1 MQVKKIWHNFGYD
14 KIKHEKMIRTYKYLA
29 VIFLV
34 TVFATSCELIDDLGP
49 NVDGISK
56 LEGQWK
62 CDENSQNYK
71 KSTMSIYYVY
81 ISPHP
86 SDTTRVLISNFYQLG
101 DNVEASARL
110 SGQTLI
116 LDAQNLPGDFRIVSG
131 SGSISSSFKTITWS
145 YRVDDGSG
153 DVDNAT
159 ATYTLI
165 Y

>member
-1 MQVKKIWHNFGYD
+1 MKRIH
-14 KIKHEKMIRTYKYLA
+14 IYLA
-29 VIFLV
+29 FIFLIAA
-34 TVFATSCELIDDLGP
+34 FATSCDLIDDLGP
-49 NVDGISK
+49 NADGISR

-101 DNVEASARL
+101 DHVEASARL

-116 LDAQNLPGDFRIVSG
+116 LDSQTLPGDFVVVSG
-131 SGSISSSFKTITWS
+131 TGSISLNFKTITWS
-145 YRVDDGSG
+145 YKVNDGSG

-159 ATYTLI
+159 ATYTLV